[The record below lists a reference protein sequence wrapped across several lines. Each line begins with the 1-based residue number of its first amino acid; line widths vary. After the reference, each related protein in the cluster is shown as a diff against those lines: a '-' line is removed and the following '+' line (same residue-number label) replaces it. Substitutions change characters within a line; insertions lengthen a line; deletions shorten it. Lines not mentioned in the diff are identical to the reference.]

1 MVHVPLAINEEIALE
16 GLDGITLESFWFR
29 MSERMQWPL
38 PFNDR
43 FKAELLKI
51 ILKRDYFEFYEIEAP
66 RKTVGRLNRIDY
78 QSHDGKATQ
87 EVHEFYHI
95 YSYSPVDDPEIRGS
109 CREFKT
115 RKKLNPEVLKKL
127 SFLEVVNLYGD
138 KLVIVASQK
147 LRNSVLIPSNI
158 GRECDINNHVYCI
171 LERIGRS
178 RYFGETTSG
187 PYSLN
192 DYVKDSKLLH
202 YFRMC
207 LLKNNLVF
215 RQQIFQR
222 MNNKSQITQLFHIP
236 KYYVVVRTSDLLQVE
251 KLVTFLFTKPNNIA
265 PHEEV
270 RNHLNLK
277 SQKVLVQ
284 LMRAKSEIFE
294 YKKFPYREIHPN
306 ATKKEYAAKNG
317 VEKTI
322 LAIRLIDP
330 NLNIFQLYENEE
342 KDQTIDEEKEGFLDV
357 SRQKLKIPLVYQVIQ
372 KITESG
378 SRGISQSEI
387 GKYFGLSKLNS
398 RAVLRKVLRTE
409 ITTYMRDE
417 GRQRITMFIS
427 KKFAGEKSQV
437 FVNQVAK
444 LFKKAEENVVQSST
458 IQMLPYESIEIA
470 QEENL
475 LVPIPSTVESSP
487 TKVSI
492 PINFLKQEA
501 SSNVI
506 QFVQHPNA
514 SNNEQQRPMLDMEG
528 RDDLNKFILMPN
540 DDYSFVD
547 NVENVQVSLRFLNNI
562 PGLQKQ
568 STGLQEEL
576 ARNRVSEK
584 VLFRMNV
591 ILDAIRDKAVMD
603 PVNLLMELRKAE
615 VNFTENIC
623 RKSLLSLCS
632 RLAAD
637 NFIKV
642 IEMELTSVTKTVKL
656 LFFGEPTITFD
667 MRCWH
672 SIIEEQKIQHFVNMT
687 KPPKEP
693 EDDAVVI
700 SLPSDN
706 SFISKTSVGYEELSA
721 QSPIHE
727 NFPKFMKYRLFHE
740 FLYYLIYD
748 YPAEVEKIHVRKAV
762 EIWRREN
769 QRLTDYDEIAEKISI
784 CYSTDINWKMFIPP
798 LNPQFGYENGWG
810 FLRDIIHRIPLILYV
825 KFTRYGNSVPEINDY
840 LAHPIKSNYLLH
852 FLPPK
857 IFAKLTQGRKFI
869 QVIVEICKRLC
880 WMGILQFGPMRTKEI
895 DQSFIYLNRNAM
907 LLDTRS
913 SEPGYMEISDKEYPK
928 LSFTFNSSEDVVNY
942 WSSMFEICI
951 NTRINQKSLAFGQT
965 IILEQLHTKPDLIK
979 TLKPQTSI
987 SASLNDNGEIPG
999 DRKGAGGLDK
1009 GFMSHLKQI
1018 WSRSIDRKKR
1028 PISALTV
1035 ERKPKPKAAKKE
1047 KAEKVKPEAKKKKS
1061 AKVKAAETQIQKSK
1075 AILQSNFKGVSSKSK
1090 IIRKVKPKKQ
1100 TVKELKKKSELYDD
1114 IDKEALKLMKSL
1126 RVVWSDIEDK
1136 TLSLMKVAMKFAFP
1150 NDNQCAH
1157 YVNFGLIRD
1166 ILHWRTEKALNKT
1179 SRACQRRMVYLMK
1192 NNKAFREQTFLYI
1205 EELRANREFSN
1216 KYSNF
1221 AERLKKLYNQ
1231 EQIYL
1236 VVKVHLVEMIHRM
1249 HQIFLKQYLSN
1260 PLDVT
1265 CAIHEIILDIPS
1277 DYKELNMKYKIV
1289 NPNANLDDAKFH
1301 EPTNVNEIEISIL
1314 ASLIHGAV
1322 CSTNDKISNTFFLHE
1337 TYSKFSD
1344 DNLGAAVNLLRR
1356 LTIISLNKNHRS
1368 KKLIMPRTISP
1379 FHLSNRYA
1387 SQLMSIHVPVELYDE
1402 YLVAVRDISAEN
1414 NLYQM
1419 KTINCGWIFMIA
1431 EFLCK
1436 NVISMKTDRCDK
1448 TTYMVDTPLRK
1459 KTNFEKIS
1467 DNYLMMKNKKE
1478 QTGEEEKRIKTVR
1491 FHADNNSDEK
1501 FIYHDD
1507 PIEIF
1512 CKLDTAYLHIFCILQ
1527 VIEHNENVKID
1538 DWTFTENDKCTLKNC
1553 VIRSGNNFSI
1563 EVQKIACHGYEI
1575 IKYILNNSDEGPS
1588 KYDESLITKFNL
1600 VKFFDSIIKKY
1611 GEENVGNAKKNLG
1624 KMESNFDIR
1633 QKISTVF
1640 LLDCIQR
1647 IATELENEDGA
1658 WLSEY
1663 KKISHHKTDDE
1674 VFYDEEDVDQSKSAS
1689 KTTSQLNVSKTTDSF
1704 VVNLSSL
1711 HISVNLDKDRT
1722 ATIDGDPYNQKF
1734 IPFDEDFRANLLEEI
1749 KMKHVWMPED
1759 MQKRSLQDDLDTMII
1774 SRDNRTQ
1781 MELIHNFLRTKN
1793 QIGANINEIL
1803 ELFGNDD
1810 KEHLHKNIELLI
1822 KFKYILRTG
1831 VNEIRFIHKDY
1842 ALFWLID
1849 TFYLTAKDSDE
1860 VLEPPSK
1867 KSKLNNDQSTQGGTD
1882 NEETP
1887 MEVDES
1893 IAPKTKEQTEEFDKN
1908 LKRNPFFLL
1917 PCPWIRVGSLN
1928 RTLNRRCFD
1937 KWLGTVL
1944 NYLSINPGI
1953 ILSDL
1958 CSKFNVITPVHVR
1971 NLCEILEMVG
1981 CIKLMAFPE
1990 LNVSIF
1996 SDYDSHDDEAKPAT
2010 YLDAF
2015 NRTYIE
2021 VNPDAFLRL
2030 TFFIGKKKYKL
2041 PFI

>member
-43 FKAELLKI
+43 FKAELWKI

-66 RKTVGRLNRIDY
+66 RKCVGRLNRIQY
-78 QSHDGKATQ
+78 QSHDEQATK

-95 YSYSPVDDPEIRGS
+95 YSYAPVDDLEVRGS
-109 CREFKT
+109 CSEFKT
-115 RKKLNPEVLKKL
+115 RKKLNRDELKNL
-127 SFLEVVNLYGD
+127 SFLEVVKLFGE
-138 KLVIVASQK
+138 KLVVVASQK

-222 MNNKSQITQLFHIP
+222 MNSKSQITQLFHIP

-277 SQKVLVQ
+277 SQKILVQ

-294 YKKFPYREIHPN
+294 YKKFPYRTLYPN
-306 ATKKEYAAKNG
+306 ATKKEYASKNG
-317 VEKTI
+317 IEKTI

-342 KDQTIDEEKEGFLDV
+342 KDTSIDEEKEGFLDV

-378 SRGISQSEI
+378 CRGISQSEL

-444 LFKKAEENVVQSST
+444 LFKKAEENITQSST
-458 IQMLPYESIEIA
+458 IQMLPYECLEATQDETI
-470 QEENL
+470 L
-475 LVPIPSTVESSP
+475 TPIPSTESSP

-492 PINFLKQEA
+492 PMNFLKQEA
-501 SSNVI
+501 SSSII
-506 QFVQHPNA
+506 QFVQHPE
-514 SNNEQQRPMLDMEG
+514 NESYQQILDMEG
-528 RDDLNKFILMPN
+528 RDDINKVILMPN

-547 NVENVQVSLRFLNNI
+547 NVESVQVSLKFLNNI

-642 IEMELTSVTKTVKL
+642 IEMELTSATKTVKL

-672 SIIEEQKIQHFVNMT
+672 SIIEEQKIQHFVAMT
-687 KPPKEP
+687 KPIKEQ
-693 EDDAVVI
+693 DDVI
-700 SLPSDN
+700 QIPSNN
-706 SFISKTSVGYEELSA
+706 SFLSKTSVGYDELSA

-727 NFPKFMKYRLFHE
+727 HFPKFMKYRLFHE
-740 FLYYLIYD
+740 FLFYLIYD
-748 YPAEVEKIHVRKAV
+748 YPVEVEKIHVKKAV

-825 KFTRYGNSVPEINDY
+825 KFTRYGNAVPEITDY
-840 LAHPIKSNYLLH
+840 LSHPIKSNYLLH

-857 IFAKLTQGRKFI
+857 IFSKLTQGRKFI

-913 SEPGYMEISDKEYPK
+913 SEPGYMEVSEKEYPK
-928 LSFTFNSSEDVVNY
+928 LCFTFNSSEDVSNY

-965 IILEQLHTKPDLIK
+965 IILEQLHTKPDLLK
-979 TLKPQTSI
+979 TLKPQTAI
-987 SASLNDNGEIPG
+987 SAIRNDNGEIPG

-1009 GFMSHLKQI
+1009 GFMSHLKQS

-1028 PISALTV
+1028 PISALTI
-1035 ERKPKPKAAKKE
+1035 ERKPKAVKKE
-1047 KAEKVKPEAKKKKS
+1047 KAEKVKSESKKKKS
-1061 AKVKAAETQIQKSK
+1061 AKVKAAETQIQRSK

-1114 IDKEALKLMKSL
+1114 IDKEALKLMKTL
-1126 RVVWSDIEDK
+1126 RVVWSDVEDK
-1136 TLSLMKVAMKFAFP
+1136 TLSLAKVAMKFAFP

-1179 SRACQRRMVYLMK
+1179 SRACQRRMMYLMK
-1192 NNKAFREQTFLYI
+1192 NNKAFREQTFLYL

-1260 PLDVT
+1260 PLDIT
-1265 CAIHEIILDIPS
+1265 CRMYEIILDIPS
-1277 DYKELNMKYKIV
+1277 DYEELNMKYKIV
-1289 NPNANLDDAKFH
+1289 NPNANLDDSKFH

-1322 CSTNDKISNTFFLHE
+1322 CSTNDKISSTFFLHE

-1402 YLVAVRDISAEN
+1402 YLLAVRDISAEN
-1414 NLYQM
+1414 NLYQI
-1419 KTINCGWIFMIA
+1419 KSINCGWIYMIA
-1431 EFLCK
+1431 EFLNK
-1436 NVISMKTDRCDK
+1436 NLISMKTERSDK
-1448 TTYMVDTPLRK
+1448 STVMLDTPFRK

-1478 QTGEEEKRIKTVR
+1478 QTDEKEKKIKTVR

-1512 CKLDTAYLHIFCILQ
+1512 CKLDTMYLHIFCILQ
-1527 VIEHNENVKID
+1527 AIEHNENVKID
-1538 DWTFTENDKCTLKNC
+1538 DWTFTENDKCSLKNC

-1563 EVQKIACHGYEI
+1563 EVQKIACHGYQI

-1600 VKFFDSIIKKY
+1600 VKFFDSVIKKY
-1611 GEENVGNAKKNLG
+1611 QEENLENSKKIFG
-1624 KMESNFDIR
+1624 KVESNFDIR
-1633 QKISTVF
+1633 QKISTIY

-1647 IATELENEDGA
+1647 IATELEDEDGA

-1674 VFYDEEDVDQSKSAS
+1674 VFYDDEDIDQSKIVPKA
-1689 KTTSQLNVSKTTDSF
+1689 TSQMNVNKSADSF

-1711 HISVNLDKDRT
+1711 HISLNISKDSKT
-1722 ATIDGDPYNQKF
+1722 IIDGDPYNQNLV
-1734 IPFDEDFRANLLEEI
+1734 PFDEDFRSKLIEEI

-1759 MQKRSLQDDLDTMII
+1759 IQKRSLQDDLDTMII
-1774 SRDNRTQ
+1774 SKENRTQ
-1781 MELIHNFLRTKN
+1781 MELIHNFLKSKN
-1793 QIGANINEIL
+1793 QIGANMYEIIDLINS
-1803 ELFGNDD
+1803 DD
-1810 KEHLHKNIELLI
+1810 KEQLHKNMETLI
-1822 KFKYILRTG
+1822 KLKYILRTG
-1831 VNEIRFIHKDY
+1831 VNEIRFVHKDY

-1860 VLEPPSK
+1860 VLEPPAK
-1867 KSKLNNDQSTQGGTD
+1867 KPRSSDRQSTQEGPNTD

-1893 IAPKTKEQTEEFDKN
+1893 IATKPKEQTEETEKN

-1928 RTLNRRCFD
+1928 RTLNRRCID
-1937 KWLGTVL
+1937 KWLGSIL
-1944 NYLSINPGI
+1944 NYLSVNPGI

-1958 CSKFNVITPVHVR
+1958 CSKFNVITPVHIR
-1971 NLCEILEMVG
+1971 NLCEMLEMIG

-1990 LNVSIF
+1990 LDVNIF
-1996 SDYDSHDDEAKPAT
+1996 SDYDTHDDEARPAT
-2010 YLDAF
+2010 FLDAF
-2015 NRTYIE
+2015 DRTYIE

-2030 TFFIGKKKYKL
+2030 TYFIGKKRYKL